1 MTSICKKGDKISNTD
16 KPVMKKSRLKLP
28 MEKAGDLDSDYGEE
42 NGSESEDSNID

>member
-1 MTSICKKGDKISNTD
+1 MEDKIM
-16 KPVMKKSRLKLP
+16 KLRQPALKKSRLKLP